1 MQMKGY
7 VLRVWQRAHRLY
19 AVRRNVRV
27 RDDVHIGIGSVLWAP
42 RQLAVGRDVYIGK
55 GCTIEVDGSIG
66 DSVLI
71 ANRVGIVGRNDHAMR
86 QVGATIRRA
95 DWVGDHPHRL
105 SRPVYISDDVW
116 IGYGAVVLSGLSIG
130 RGAVVAAGAVVTS
143 DVEPYVVVAGNPARP
158 VGRRFDDE
166 AIAVHEHLL
175 GSAGRARQRKE
186 PAA

>member
-1 MQMKGY
+1 MKSY
-7 VLRVWQRAHRLY
+7 VREVWQRAHRLY
-19 AVRRNVRV
+19 AVRGNVRV

-42 RQLAVGRDVYIGK
+42 RQLVVGRDVYIGK

-71 ANRVGIVGRNDHAMR
+71 ANRVGIVGRSDHAMR

-105 SRPVYISDDVW
+105 SRPVHIGDDVW
-116 IGYGAVVLSGLSIG
+116 IGYGAVVLSGLRIG

-143 DVEPYVVVAGNPARP
+143 HVAPYAVVAGNPARP
-158 VGRRFDDE
+158 VGRRFDGE
-166 AIAVHEHLL
+166 SIAAHEHLL
-175 GSAGRARQRKE
+175 THGGRR
-186 PAA
+186 